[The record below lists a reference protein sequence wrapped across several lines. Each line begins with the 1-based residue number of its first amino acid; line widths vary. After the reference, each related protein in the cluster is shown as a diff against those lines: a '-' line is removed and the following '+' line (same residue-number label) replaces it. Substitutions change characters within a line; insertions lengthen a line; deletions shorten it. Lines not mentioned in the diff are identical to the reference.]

1 VNNLSRRDLGL
12 ATAASVAVGL
22 AGQAALMIS
31 GPLRSL
37 TAIVDLSTCLEASC
51 R

>member
-1 VNNLSRRDLGL
+1 MRNLSRRDLGL

-22 AGQAALMIS
+22 AGQSALMIS

-37 TAIVDLSTCLEASC
+37 TAVANLSTCLEALC